1 MSEPVKQP
9 RSAWDAMPTRQAE
22 LRAAQH
28 PVAGDR
34 WEEMMSYWI
43 HVDEVT
49 DEHVLVRCY
58 VGPCQMRPEEC
69 RQEHTVPR
77 AEFRDWILSRGV
89 FFDGNARYVA
99 MAGGSYAEGGFA
111 GATMKKIEHW
121 TTTDWR
127 AAQGI
132 EKEKDEP

>member
-1 MSEPVKQP
+1 MTEPAKQP

-22 LRAAQH
+22 LRAAEH

-34 WEEMMSYWI
+34 WEEMMSYWM

-58 VGPCQMRPEEC
+58 VGPCNVCPEEAK
-69 RQEHTVPR
+69 REHVVPR
-77 AEFRDWILSRGV
+77 ADFRDWILERGV
-89 FFDGNARYVA
+89 SFDGNARYVA
-99 MAGGSYAEGGFA
+99 NAGGRYVEAMMAGPTAQ
-111 GATMKKIEHW
+111 KIKHW
-121 TTTDWR
+121 TTSDWR

-132 EKEKDEP
+132 EKEK